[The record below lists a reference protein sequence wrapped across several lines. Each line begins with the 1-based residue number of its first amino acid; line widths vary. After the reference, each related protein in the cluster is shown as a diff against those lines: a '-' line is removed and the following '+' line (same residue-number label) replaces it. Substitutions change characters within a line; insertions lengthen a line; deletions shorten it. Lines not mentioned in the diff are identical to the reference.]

1 MQRFENSSIKSM
13 LIDNSWYPSS
23 GKIGVST
30 LTFGNWLQIEA
41 EYQLKNSSSGNF
53 IVDIEDSLGIDNQ
66 TTCLEQYDYVTKHE
80 RGRRVYGLAYSNR
93 SAWVCDSL
101 HGDTEGVALSKPR
114 KRWKPAG
121 ESWPS
126 MLSKD
131 IVFYTRAIN
140 DNNLYLTVAVRY
152 ENIPIG
158 TPVADISLK
167 LYNPPNPNLYSEYEI
182 PNQSDYINVTLS
194 PVNTIYGT
202 NIFLYIPSQKTSNR

>member
-1 MQRFENSSIKSM
+1 
-13 LIDNSWYPSS
+13 
-23 GKIGVST
+23 
-30 LTFGNWLQIEA
+30 
-41 EYQLKNSSSGNF
+41 
-53 IVDIEDSLGIDNQ
+53 
-66 TTCLEQYDYVTKHE
+66 
-80 RGRRVYGLAYSNR
+80 
-93 SAWVCDSL
+93 L

-202 NIFLYIPSQKTSNR
+202 NILAQTYPSTMQDSPYGNYLNLKVIRVSGVYQASIRRVSSVYLYTPDRGLIQVRYRGVYMGEGGWH